1 MELPPRA
8 RRILFQA
15 GVAGSKPGTTSACA
29 ENTSCT
35 KSIPKTRWNYLRA
48 RGEYDATDPREV
60 IPEELPPRTRRIHSI
75 GVEIGFPPVVFL
87 LPVVVLTHVSGVVSG
102 VTP

>member
-1 MELPPRA
+1 MK
-8 RRILFQA
+8 RRYLD
-15 GVAGSKPGTTSACA
+15 GTTSACA
-29 ENTSCT
+29 ENT
-35 KSIPKTRWNYLRA
+35 KTPDISAGRHRNYLRT

>member
-1 MELPPRA
+1 MPPRTAAVHWELPPRA
-8 RRILFQA
+8 RRI
-15 GVAGSKPGTTSACA
+15 P
-29 ENTSCT
+29 
-35 KSIPKTRWNYLRA
+35 
-48 RGEYDATDPREV
+48 
-60 IPEELPPRTRRIHSI
+60 I